1 MKNCIYCGQPLPDE
15 AAFCHHC
22 AGSQLSK
29 QLMLPPKRRS
39 ARSAALPAVACISLC
54 LLLLGSAAVRSSF
67 AAPEI
72 TEPTE
77 ETAPELQ
84 TDAVPSRTTAPTPEL
99 QTDAVPSRTAAPTEA
114 AEASGQKWKE
124 EAIFLG
130 RMPAMEAAYSF
141 APGAQA
147 RLDALPY
154 DYMPDLS
161 ACIEDALSLQEA
173 AMAGNLQKNEG
184 QQGAMTAGYIYTID
198 GKTAAQKICYANG
211 DQEFVVYY
219 DFNTN
224 KWARHLSIYANGS
237 WEDCYFYPSG
247 ITAVRYSLSSGG
259 GRYGEVYY
267 YDDGT
272 QSCFVNRTAESELL
286 TVFAPDNG
294 GSVSVEARDTGTGY
308 TVRASDDTYLSYTQ
322 YDTDGSSQEQIFE
335 NGSVVKTIRRD
346 PQGNERT

>member
-54 LLLLGSAAVRSSF
+54 LLLLGSAAVRSSL

-84 TDAVPSRTTAPTPEL
+84 TDAVPSRTTAPT
-99 QTDAVPSRTAAPTEA
+99 EA
-114 AEASGQKWKE
+114 AEASKWKE
-124 EAIFLG
+124 EALFPG
-130 RMPAMEAAYSF
+130 RMPAMEAAHSF

-173 AMAGNLQKNEG
+173 AMAGNLRKNEG

-224 KWARHLSIYANGS
+224 RWARHLSIYANGA

-259 GRYGEVYY
+259 GRYGEVYF

-294 GSVSVEARDTGTGY
+294 GSVSAEARDTGTSY
-308 TVRASDDTYLSYTQ
+308 TVRAPDDTWLSYIQ

-335 NGSVVKTIRRD
+335 NGAVVKTIRRD